1 MEKELSTSN
10 LIWGIFLIIT
20 SILDFIQIKRLLG
33 LNSGILKYDETLN
46 LTK

>member
-20 SILDFIQIKRLLG
+20 SFMSLVVI
-33 LNSGILKYDETLN
+33 GIN
-46 LTK
+46 AF